1 VSLPYVLVGDFD
13 MGSAN
18 MYQIFLK
25 LQKNSCGH
33 LFSVLVSYVC
43 SLDLSR
49 IFMDGVKGFIV
60 TFGTICRTFTL
71 IMNSSY
77 NMPQLPTDF
86 VSSQGQV

>member
-1 VSLPYVLVGDFD
+1 

-25 LQKNSCGH
+25 LQKNFLWSFVFVH
-33 LFSVLVSYVC
+33 VSYVC
-43 SLDLSR
+43 SLGLSR

-71 IMNSSY
+71 IMNSSDS
-77 NMPQLPTDF
+77 MPQLPTGF
-86 VSSQGQV
+86 VSSQGQVW